1 MSIISFA
8 FTFFFLFSW
17 AAYYLTPRTYRWVV
31 LLICSAA
38 FYLLADART
47 MVFLLFAV
55 LVTYFAGLL
64 LGRQNQRMKSAM
76 AAPGAEKAA
85 VKRTFVGRKRWT
97 VFAALMIVFGALFAV
112 KYLDF
117 CFRLLDPLYQKLG
130 WTPLPELKLLLP
142 LGISFYTFQAAGY
155 VFDVYRAKCE
165 PERNPAK
172 HALFLMFFPQ
182 IIQGP
187 ISRRH
192 ELAGQLY
199 EGHTFSMAAIES
211 ASYRILWGYFKKI
224 VIADRLIVTVANAF
238 NLEQGYTGL
247 SSFLG
252 AALYC
257 LQIYADFS
265 GGIDIV
271 MGVAEGFGVA
281 LPENFRQ
288 PFFAQSL
295 NAFWQRWHITLGR
308 WMREYVFYPIAISG
322 PMARLSKKLKQRSA
336 YLARAVPS
344 SIGTVAV
351 FFIVGVWHGAA
362 LYCLQIYADFSGGI
376 DIVMGVAEGFGVAL
390 PENFRQPFFAQ
401 SLNAFWQRWHI
412 TLGRWMREYVFYPI
426 AISGPMARLSKK
438 LKQRSAYLARAV
450 PSSIG
455 PVAVFF
461 IVGVWHGA
469 ALKYIVF
476 GLYFAALICLGTFCA
491 PLNDRIVPL
500 LRVDRKSR
508 WFTAF
513 SVLRTDAL
521 CVIGFFFARADRLSD
536 ALTLIRRTLAGLG
549 TPVRV
554 DMSMTVPNQIVML
567 LAVLL
572 LLAVSILKERGVEL
586 RAVLMRRTL
595 ALRWATFFL
604 LLAVLLVFGAYGPGY
619 AASDFIY
626 MGF

>member
-362 LYCLQIYADFSGGI
+362 L
-376 DIVMGVAEGFGVAL
+376 
-390 PENFRQPFFAQ
+390 
-401 SLNAFWQRWHI
+401 
-412 TLGRWMREYVFYPI
+412 
-426 AISGPMARLSKK
+426 
-438 LKQRSAYLARAV
+438 
-450 PSSIG
+450 
-455 PVAVFF
+455 
-461 IVGVWHGA
+461 
-469 ALKYIVF
+469 KYIVF

-491 PLNDRIVPL
+491 PLNDRIVRL